1 MKKTHKIIMLPTEDA
16 SHLCKHIRT
25 SGNELSY
32 FQIPEKSHTWRPQ
45 HLYILSN
52 DEIKEGDWHYH
63 RDAAGDKHILLKGRD
78 FEPNMKFCSKII
90 ATTDPKLKV
99 KVGLHSMDGTIT
111 EVSRSLPQ
119 IPQSLIEYYAKH
131 QPEEVE
137 LEYEWIKR
145 RRNQYK
151 EDRKYELKIQN
162 NEVVWVEPEEKVC
175 INSCARGTLSHCK
188 ENGCEWL
195 KPKETLY
202 TREEVEKLT
211 HDSYLA
217 GALANAKGQDMGDY
231 WKWKKK
237 NL

>member
-1 MKKTHKIIMLPTEDA
+1 MKKTHKIIILPTEDA

-45 HLYILSN
+45 NLYILSD
-52 DEIKEGDWHYH
+52 DEIKEGDWYY
-63 RDAAGDKHILLKGRD
+63 DSIYQDVVNEKEGNI
-78 FEPNMKFCSKII
+78 CSKCYKII
-90 ATTDPKLKV
+90 ATTDPKLVFRYK
-99 KVGLHSMDGTIT
+99 GYEYGTGDKIDAM
-111 EVSRSLPQ
+111 VYLPQ
-119 IPQSLIEYYAKH
+119 ISQSLVKYYAKH

-137 LEYEWIKR
+137 LEYYTIEEYPNRDSWHLDTD
-145 RRNQYK
+145 
-151 EDRKYELKIQN
+151 EN